1 LKHLIKNLFKYSL
14 IVLLLLMLQL
24 LVFSRLNLGYMFKPF
39 PYIWFIFLLP
49 FSTNRYMFL
58 MLGFVTGFILD
69 FFSNTYGLHAAATT
83 MLAFLRV
90 MNDRRLEIET
100 AQREGYDRPKISM
113 LGWGNFLIYISVM
126 SFIHHT
132 LLFLYESFRF
142 SLLPQILLTALLS
155 TGGTV
160 AAIFLLE
167 AVFAKRRS

>member
-1 LKHLIKNLFKYSL
+1 LIKNLLKYSL

-24 LVFSRLNLGYMFKPF
+24 LVFSKLNLGYMFKPF

-58 MLGFVTGFILD
+58 MLGFLTGFTLD

-83 MLAFLRV
+83 LLAFLRV
-90 MNDRRLEIET
+90 MSDRRLDVET
-100 AQREGYDRPKISM
+100 AQREGYERPKISM
-113 LGWGNFLIYISVM
+113 LGWGTYLFYIAGL

-132 LLFLYESFRF
+132 LLFFYESFRF
-142 SLLPQILLTALLS
+142 SLLPQVLLTALLS

-160 AAIFLLE
+160 ASIFLLE